1 MKLRVFAYV
10 IYLNTSIIATNDL
23 RVKYLVVDNGSD
35 DVEV

>member
-10 IYLNTSIIATNDL
+10 IYLNTSIIATNNL
-23 RVKYLVVDNGSD
+23 RVKWIVVYNGSD

>member
-10 IYLNTSIIATNDL
+10 IYFNISIIATNDL
-23 RVKYLVVDNGSD
+23 RVKYFIVYNGSD